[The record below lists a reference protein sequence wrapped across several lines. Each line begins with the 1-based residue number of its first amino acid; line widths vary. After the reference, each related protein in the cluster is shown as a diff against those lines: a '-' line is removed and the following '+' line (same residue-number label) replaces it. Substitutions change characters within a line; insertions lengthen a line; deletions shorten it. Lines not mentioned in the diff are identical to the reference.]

1 MIDSIYWLN
10 GLLYLAMGF
19 AAAWC
24 VFSGIP
30 RFLAFVWKGTKQVL
44 QILAGILGAA
54 ALIGVSCWVVVN
66 FLV

>member
-1 MIDSIYWLN
+1 MYDAYDWFTILYYVMLGIALGWLVLS
-10 GLLYLAMGF
+10 GL
-19 AAAWC
+19 
-24 VFSGIP
+24 P
-30 RFLAFVWKGTKQVL
+30 TFLAFVWKGTKQVL

>member
-44 QILAGILGAA
+44 QILAGILGAS
-54 ALIGVSCWVVVN
+54 ALIAVTCWGIWTY
-66 FLV
+66 LV

>member
-10 GLLYLAMGF
+10 GLLYLVIGF

-30 RFLAFVWKGTKQVL
+30 RFLGFVWKGTKQVL
-44 QILAGILGAA
+44 QILAGILGAS
-54 ALIGVSCWVVVN
+54 ALIAVTCWGIWAY
-66 FLV
+66 LV

>member
-1 MIDSIYWLN
+1 MYDAYDWFTILYYVMLGIALGWLA
-10 GLLYLAMGF
+10 L
-19 AAAWC
+19 
-24 VFSGIP
+24 SGIP
-30 RFLAFVWKGTKQVL
+30 KFLSFVWKGTKQVL

>member
-1 MIDSIYWLN
+1 MYDAYDWFTILYYVLLGITLGWLV
-10 GLLYLAMGF
+10 L
-19 AAAWC
+19 
-24 VFSGIP
+24 SGIP
-30 RFLAFVWKGTKQVL
+30 KFLAFVWKGTKQVL

>member
-1 MIDSIYWLN
+1 MYDAYDWFTILYYVMLGIALGWLA
-10 GLLYLAMGF
+10 L
-19 AAAWC
+19 
-24 VFSGIP
+24 SGIP